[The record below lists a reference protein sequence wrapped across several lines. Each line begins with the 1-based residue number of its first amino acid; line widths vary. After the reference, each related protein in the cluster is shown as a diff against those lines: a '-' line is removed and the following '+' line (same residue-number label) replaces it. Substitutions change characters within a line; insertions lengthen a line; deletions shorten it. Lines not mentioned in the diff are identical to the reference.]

1 MDTKLKPN
9 EAETQTPGN
18 VKEKFYK
25 VATGL

>member
-18 VKEKFYK
+18 VQEKFYK